1 MLRGDLAT
9 RFGFG
14 LRLAYR
20 KRFGLSA
27 KASIW
32 CGVPGET
39 CVSNRF
45 RTSRR
50 RQWRLRREQDL
61 TEAEAYVRHARIP
74 VNGNLFGNISTH
86 RRYSTAR
93 DPYFA

>member
-20 KRFGLSA
+20 KRFGLPA

>member
-20 KRFGLSA
+20 KRFGLPA

-39 CVSNRF
+39 CVSDRF

-50 RQWRLRREQDL
+50 RQWRLRREQNCPKRKRMSSPVRSGCAIGDNDDL
-61 TEAEAYVRHARIP
+61 
-74 VNGNLFGNISTH
+74 N
-86 RRYSTAR
+86 RRVGS
-93 DPYFA
+93 

>member
-1 MLRGDLAT
+1 MR
-9 RFGFG
+9 R
-14 LRLAYR
+14 
-20 KRFGLSA
+20 
-27 KASIW
+27 
-32 CGVPGET
+32 
-39 CVSNRF
+39 SNRSF
-45 RTSRR
+45 PFFARNWISK
-50 RQWRLRREQDL
+50 DL

>member
-9 RFGFG
+9 HFGFG

-20 KRFGLSA
+20 KRFGLPA

-39 CVSNRF
+39 CVSDRF

-50 RQWRLRREQDL
+50 RQWRLRCEQDL
-61 TEAEAYVRHARIP
+61 TEAEAHVSPGTLTFI
-74 VNGNLFGNISTH
+74 
-86 RRYSTAR
+86 
-93 DPYFA
+93 

>member
-1 MLRGDLAT
+1 MEHYPLLNMVALS
-9 RFGFG
+9 FGEECG
-14 LRLAYR
+14 RVGRAIPID
-20 KRFGLSA
+20 SA
-27 KASIW
+27 RA
-32 CGVPGET
+32 G
-39 CVSNRF
+39 
-45 RTSRR
+45 R